1 MWPNQEKG
9 TANQDRHNSKM
20 TCIKQK
26 WCWRRHLLES
36 HIVITIQTGPVG
48 SLPFVLEAALVIF
61 AYILIFLWFWFL
73 GQSHGRPTP
82 PSTPKTYVHMGPKD
96 EVHRPTDTSSIP
108 PTSRQNIDFC
118 NVDISDLSTDVIGTI
133 DGFDVHEFDQYLSPN
148 NHGPIALPPPDT
160 GHGYPN
166 LCGSFISPG
175 IHSHS
180 IPTWTQKS
188 HTSTGMFWHDKP
200 IQSED
205 VTTRKSQIKT
215 EQMSPDHHSGS
226 CTSPPSPLQ
235 TEGTLVSTPSASST
249 HPPDYSG
256 LQSSSFYSAISGY
269 AAPLY
274 QHPYFHP
281 SCMPYATPLI
291 NSLALAPPS
300 QSPPSGCEQPTLTR
314 PWTTT
319 TKMLF

>member
-1 MWPNQEKG
+1 
-9 TANQDRHNSKM
+9 
-20 TCIKQK
+20 
-26 WCWRRHLLES
+26 
-36 HIVITIQTGPVG
+36 
-48 SLPFVLEAALVIF
+48 
-61 AYILIFLWFWFL
+61 
-73 GQSHGRPTP
+73 
-82 PSTPKTYVHMGPKD
+82 MGPKH
-96 EVHRPTDTSSIP
+96 EVHRPMDAGCIP
-108 PTSRQNIDFC
+108 PTSRQNIDFN

-148 NHGPIALPPPDT
+148 NHGPTALPPSDT

-166 LCGSFISPG
+166 PSGSFILPG

-188 HTSTGMFWHDKP
+188 PTSTGMFSHDKP
-200 IQSED
+200 IQSKD
-205 VTTRKSQIKT
+205 ATTRKPQVKT

-235 TEGTLVSTPSASST
+235 PEGTPGSTPSSSST
-249 HPPDYSG
+249 HPPDYSD

-274 QHPYFHP
+274 QHPYFHT

-300 QSPPSGCEQPTLTR
+300 HSPPSGWEQPIYTTLTR
-314 PWTTT
+314 P
-319 TKMLF
+319 